1 MTATFLLAQQMPAPS
16 EWPAPGPH
24 LAALAVAIAVCVA
37 VWVLLSVRYRTVRG
51 ISWYRFWPASPTT
64 DLDSAALA
72 IAAAASSTRPHIWL
86 VRCGAEPGG
95 EPSVHLG
102 MRGVRRHSGI
112 AEELASAAGCT
123 AELLATTPA
132 AGLPQGGRW
141 VMSQTTGEAGEE
153 PPLGSAVRF
162 ADHCRQTLTPDEAA
176 VIHLRPRR
184 QKAGATSG
192 AAGGTVDAVLA
203 TSSRQLAAS
212 WTALATPTRVRRC
225 DCRGVHVALAAAAA
239 LAAATGFAAA
249 SGFGPEPYGGPRVVT
264 VAAAVVVIIAAR
276 SLWREV
282 RYPSWIRRLRR
293 EAVFFMPR
301 RSDGPPLPS
310 GDVAHWLSGGSQ
322 TRQSAPRIAAPEEL
336 TVPSDGA
343 IRLGKDPLGSDVYLA
358 RDDRRY
364 GTFVQGSPGSGKTTL
379 LLHAS
384 SEDIRARMAGDP
396 RGVFWLETK
405 GEGVDRFVGVVEG
418 SGASHIQIDALGA
431 GGEQRLDL
439 VNWQDPRQAGTLL
452 TAACEY
458 AFGTEAIR
466 DHSRAVLNAALE
478 CAVALPAEA
487 CELLGWHHGRPNVI
501 TAAWWLLGGGAAA
514 GHPERARKVVAD
526 YCRSPYEVLYGYL
539 PRTGVSQA
547 ESEKNCKA
555 PRNKLEALLPARGI
569 FEPDERA
576 PVTFDQLLQS
586 HEIVL
591 FNLSPDDGSSGYGST
606 AAAQLASLIMYCL
619 GEAVKRTCGTWTAD
633 GRATAIYSDELGT
646 IAGFGEGAT
655 GVIEEIAD
663 QGRSRGVWAMFATQ
677 DPTQIHYS
685 ARRGVT
691 AFGSHICYRM
701 REVDAA
707 AAAAASVGRADAG
720 FTREAI
726 QHLPNGDGVAVL
738 SRGSIPQAPFVLRA
752 PEV

>member
-1 MTATFLLAQQMPAPS
+1 MTLSAS
-16 EWPAPGPH
+16 GPH
-24 LAALAVAIAVCVA
+24 MAAVAAALAMCVA
-37 VWVLLSVRYRTVRG
+37 VWAILAVRYRTVKG
-51 ISWYRFWPASPTT
+51 VSWYRFWPASPTT
-64 DLDSAALA
+64 DPASAALA
-72 IAAAASSTRPHIWL
+72 VAAAASSARPHIWI
-86 VRCGAEPGG
+86 VRSGAEPGG
-95 EPSVHLG
+95 EPSIHLG
-102 MRGVRRHSGI
+102 LRGVRRHSGI
-112 AEELASAAGCT
+112 AEELANAAGCT
-123 AELLATTPA
+123 AELLATPPA
-132 AGLPQGGRW
+132 AGIPRGGRW
-141 VMSQTTGEAGEE
+141 VMSHTTGEPGEE
-153 PPLGSAVRF
+153 PPLGSAARF
-162 ADHCRQTLTPDEAA
+162 ADHCRQTLSSEEAA

-184 QKAGATSG
+184 QKAGTNSG
-192 AAGGTVDAVLA
+192 AAGGTVDAALA
-203 TSSRQLAAS
+203 TSSRQLASS
-212 WTALATPTRVRRC
+212 WTALATPTQVRRC
-225 DCRGVHVALAAAAA
+225 DCRGVHVALAVAAA
-239 LAAATGFAAA
+239 LAASAALAAA
-249 SGFGPEPYGGPRVVT
+249 AGVGPEPFGGPRVAT
-264 VAAAVVVIIAAR
+264 VASAVVAIIAAR

-301 RSDGPPLPS
+301 RPAGPRLPS

-322 TRQSAPRIAAPEEL
+322 TRQTAPRIPAPEEL
-336 TVPSDGA
+336 TVASDGA
-343 IRLGKDPLGSDVYLA
+343 IRLGQDPLGSSVFLA

-364 GTFVQGSPGSGKTTL
+364 GVFVRGSPGSGKTTL
-379 LLHAS
+379 LLHAA

-405 GEGVDRFVGVVEG
+405 GEGVDRFVRVVEI
-418 SGASHIQIDALGA
+418 SYGASHIQINALGA
-431 GGEQRLDL
+431 GGEKRLDL
-439 VNWQDPRQAGTLL
+439 VNWQDPRQAGALL

-478 CAVALPAEA
+478 CAATLPEEA
-487 CELLGWHHGRPNVI
+487 CKLLGWHHGRPNVI

-514 GHPERARKVVAD
+514 GKPERARKVVEE
-526 YCRSPYEVLYGYL
+526 YCPVPYQILFGYL

-547 ESEKNCKA
+547 ESERNCKA

-569 FEPDERA
+569 FEPDERTS
-576 PVTFDQLLQS
+576 VTFDQLLDS

-619 GEAVKRTCGTWTAD
+619 GEAIKRSCGTWTAD

-685 ARRGVT
+685 ARRGVM

-707 AAAAASVGRADAG
+707 AAAAGSIGRSSAG
-720 FTREAI
+720 FTSEAI

-738 SRGSIPQAPFVLRA
+738 SRGSIPQDPFVLRA

>member
-1 MTATFLLAQQMPAPS
+1 MPLPAEGTLLANPQLVA
-16 EWPAPGPH
+16 
-24 LAALAVAIAVCVA
+24 LAAAVSVYVA
-37 VWVLLSVRYRTVRG
+37 VQVLLAVRYRAVRG
-51 ISWYRFWPASPTT
+51 VSWYRFWPASPTT
-64 DLDSAALA
+64 DPDSAV
-72 IAAAASSTRPHIWL
+72 AAVAAVQSSARPHMWI
-86 VRCGAEPGG
+86 VRCGVEPGG
-95 EPSVHLG
+95 EPRIYLG
-102 MRGVRRHSGI
+102 IRGVGRHDAI
-112 AEELASAAGCT
+112 AEELAGAAGCT
-123 AELLATTPA
+123 AELLTAAPA
-132 AGLPQGGRW
+132 AGLPRGGRW
-141 VMSQTTGEAGEE
+141 VMSQTSGEIGEE
-153 PPLGSAVRF
+153 PPLGTAARF
-162 ADHCRQTLTPDEAA
+162 ADHCRQILSPEEAA

-184 QKAGATSG
+184 KAGG
-192 AAGGTVDAVLA
+192 MIDAVLA
-203 TSSRQLAAS
+203 TSSRQLATS
-212 WTALATPTRVRRC
+212 WTALATNTQVRRC
-225 DCRGVHVALAAAAA
+225 DCRGVYLALAGAATLAAGAA
-239 LAAATGFAAA
+239 LAAAFGV
-249 SGFGPEPYGGPRVVT
+249 GPEPYGGPRVAI
-264 VAAAVVVIIAAR
+264 VAAAVVTLLVAR
-276 SLWREV
+276 SLWWEV
-282 RYPSWIRRLRR
+282 RAPAWIRRLRR

-301 RSDGPPLPS
+301 RALGPPLPP

-322 TRQSAPRIAAPEEL
+322 TRQSAPRIPAPEEL

-343 IRLGKDPLGSDVYLA
+343 IRLGQDPLGSGVYLS

-364 GTFVQGSPGSGKTTL
+364 GTFVQGSPGTGKTTV
-379 LLHAS
+379 LLHAV

-405 GEGVDRFVGVVEG
+405 GEGVDRFVGVVE
-418 SGASHIQIDALGA
+418 SSRASHIQIDALGV

-439 VNWQDPRQAGTLL
+439 VNWQDPRQSGALL

-478 CAVALPAEA
+478 CAVALPEA
-487 CELLGWHHGRPNVI
+487 ACQLLGWNHGRPNVI

-514 GHPERARKVVAD
+514 GHPERARKVVEDFCPA
-526 YCRSPYEVLYGYL
+526 PYGVLFGYL

-555 PRNKLEALLPARGI
+555 PRNKLEALLPAQGI

-576 PVTFDQLLQS
+576 PITFDQLLSS

-591 FNLSPDDGSSGYGST
+591 FNMSPDDGSSGYGST

-619 GEAVKRTCGTWTAD
+619 GEAIKKTCGTWTAD

-655 GVIEEIAD
+655 GIIEEIAD

-707 AAAAASVGRADAG
+707 ATAAASIGRISAG
-720 FTREAI
+720 FTPEAI

-738 SRGSIPQAPFVLRA
+738 SKGSIPQDPFVLRA
-752 PEV
+752 PEI